1 MSIPALNEFFIKV
14 NGVGSSDKA
23 DKMDNNSGDI
33 TSWGNALENIKKPT
47 ITTIILFIFQLN

>member
-23 DKMDNNSGDI
+23 DKMDNNSGDKLSTPANHI
-33 TSWGNALENIKKPT
+33 QEVEEGE
-47 ITTIILFIFQLN
+47 IIDDTGK